1 MTIIE
6 DKRFDEERAL
16 YGQRELLLRRCRFDG
31 PADGESALKM
41 SRDITAEDCFWNLR
55 YPLWH
60 GKGITLR
67 RAEMTELC
75 RAALWY
81 TEDIRIEDSRLGG
94 IKALRECADVQLR
107 RTAAESP
114 ELGRMCRRVSGEDFS
129 AEGQYLFLRGEE
141 LSFTQSKFTGK
152 YGFQYVRDAV
162 FDRCVFDTKDA
173 FWHGK
178 NITVRDSVVKGEYLG
193 WYSEGLTLIR
203 CRIIGTQPLCCCRG
217 LRLIDCAM
225 EGTDLAFEN
234 SDVTASVT
242 TPVVS
247 IKNPKSGLIA
257 APAVGAVVRDDPGS
271 AGQILI
277 GGKLFS

>member
-75 RAALWY
+75 R
-81 TEDIRIEDSRLGG
+81 
-94 IKALRECADVQLR
+94 
-107 RTAAESP
+107 TAAESP
-114 ELGRMCRRVSGEDFS
+114 ELGWMCRRVSGEDFS

-141 LSFTQSKFTGK
+141 LSFTRSKFTGK
-152 YGFQYVRDAV
+152 YGFQYVRDTV

>member
-81 TEDIRIEDSRLGG
+81 TEDIRIEDSHLGG

-114 ELGRMCRRVSGEDFS
+114 ELGWMCRRVSGEDFS

-141 LSFTQSKFTGK
+141 LSFTRSKFTGK

>member
-41 SRDITAEDCFWNLR
+41 SRNITAEDCFWNLR

-114 ELGRMCRRVSGEDFS
+114 ELGWMCRRVSGEDFS

-141 LSFTQSKFTGK
+141 LSFTRSEFTGK